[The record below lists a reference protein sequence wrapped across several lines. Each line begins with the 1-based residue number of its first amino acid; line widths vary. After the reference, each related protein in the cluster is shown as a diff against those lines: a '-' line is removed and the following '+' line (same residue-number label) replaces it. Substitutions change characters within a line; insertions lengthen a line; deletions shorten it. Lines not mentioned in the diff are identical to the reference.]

1 MKNTKSQRMS
11 LLDNTNA
18 TLDEKEMRQIQS
30 SLRATDLEYKEW
42 EDQWKKLKLDTKK

>member
-18 TLDEKEMRQIQS
+18 TLDEKEMRAIKKK
-30 SLRATDLEYKEW
+30 LRETDKEFKEW
-42 EDQWKKLKLDTKK
+42 EDAWNKLKVDTRK